1 MGTLTGYI
9 IPDLITGE
17 IVRCFEKS
25 GKIDGMENI
34 TYTSIKEEL
43 EVTKENGRV
52 IRGVIYRPDGEG
64 SFPTVIF
71 AHGFGSN
78 YRELM
83 HHGAGYAEN
92 GIVCVFFDFCGGGME
107 SVSDGTMQEM
117 TVMTEAADLVDVME
131 SVKCL
136 PYVNKDSLY
145 LQGESQGG
153 LVSAIVGRAYTE
165 DVKGL
170 ILWYPAF
177 VIPDDSK
184 KRLERGDSEVFGMKL
199 SPDYDKVA
207 VDIDV
212 KDLQTG
218 FGKPVLLIHGN
229 KDDVV
234 PIEYSRTAAA
244 NYGYA
249 TLREVK
255 GAGHGFDGKD
265 SDMAREASVDFVKI
279 YEHIS

>member
-1 MGTLTGYI
+1 
-9 IPDLITGE
+9 
-17 IVRCFEKS
+17 
-25 GKIDGMENI
+25 MENK

-71 AHGFGSN
+71 SHGFGSN

-107 SVSDGTMQEM
+107 SASDGTMQEM
-117 TVMTEAADLVDVME
+117 TVMTEAADLVAVME

-184 KRLERGDSEVFGMKL
+184 KRLERGDTEVFGMKL

>member
-1 MGTLTGYI
+1 M
-9 IPDLITGE
+9 
-17 IVRCFEKS
+17 KN
-25 GKIDGMENI
+25 K

-107 SVSDGTMQEM
+107 SASDGAMQEM
-117 TVMTEAADLVDVME
+117 TVMTEAADLVAVME

-170 ILWYPAF
+170 
-177 VIPDDSK
+177 
-184 KRLERGDSEVFGMKL
+184 
-199 SPDYDKVA
+199 
-207 VDIDV
+207 
-212 KDLQTG
+212 
-218 FGKPVLLIHGN
+218 
-229 KDDVV
+229 
-234 PIEYSRTAAA
+234 
-244 NYGYA
+244 
-249 TLREVK
+249 
-255 GAGHGFDGKD
+255 
-265 SDMAREASVDFVKI
+265 
-279 YEHIS
+279 

>member
-1 MGTLTGYI
+1 M
-9 IPDLITGE
+9 
-17 IVRCFEKS
+17 EK
-25 GKIDGMENI
+25 K
-34 TYTSIKEEL
+34 TYKVIKDEL
-43 EVTKENGRV
+43 EVKKENGQV
-52 IRGVIYRPDGEG
+52 IRGLIYRPDAEG

-71 AHGFGSN
+71 SHGFGSN

-83 HHGAGYAEN
+83 HHGNGYAEN

-107 SVSDGTMQEM
+107 STSDGTMQMM
-117 TVMTEAADLVDVME
+117 TVMTEAADLVAVME

-145 LQGESQGG
+145 LHGESQGG
-153 LVSAIVGRAYTE
+153 FVSAIVGRAYTE

-177 VIPDDSK
+177 VIPDDAR
-184 KRLERGDSEVFGMKL
+184 KRIEKGETEVMGLRL

-207 VDIDV
+207 VEIDV
-212 KDLQTG
+212 KDLQSS

-229 KDDVV
+229 KDEVV

-249 TLREVK
+249 TLKEVK
-255 GAGHGFDGKD
+255 GAGHGFNGKD
-265 SDMAREASVDFVKI
+265 SDMAREASIDFIRI
-279 YEHIS
+279 YEGITE

>member
-1 MGTLTGYI
+1 MVRTRINDLVVAGAANGYQRDGEMEKKTYEI
-9 IPDLITGE
+9 IT
-17 IVRCFEKS
+17 EK
-25 GKIDGMENI
+25 
-34 TYTSIKEEL
+34 L
-43 EVTKENGRV
+43 EVTKENGQV
-52 IRGVIYRPDGEG
+52 IRGLIYRPNTEG

-71 AHGFGSN
+71 SHGFGSN

-83 HHGAGYAEN
+83 HHGNGYAEN

-107 SVSDGTMQEM
+107 STSDGTMQMM
-117 TVMTEAADLVDVME
+117 TVMTEAADLVAVME

-145 LQGESQGG
+145 LHGESQGG
-153 LVSAIVGRAYTE
+153 FVSAIVGRAYTE

-177 VIPDDSK
+177 VIPDDAR
-184 KRLERGDSEVFGMKL
+184 KRIEKGETEVMGLRL

-207 VDIDV
+207 VEIDV
-212 KDLQTG
+212 KDLQSS

-229 KDDVV
+229 KDEVV

-249 TLREVK
+249 TLKEVK
-255 GAGHGFDGKD
+255 GAGHGFNGKD
-265 SDMAREASVDFVKI
+265 SDMAREASIDFIRI
-279 YEHIS
+279 YEGITE